1 MKLRFLLD
9 AHITPR
15 LKGALLRYDRTIEI
29 MRLGDPGMPPLNTL
43 DPEILAFTAQ
53 SQQVLVTE
61 DYTTIP
67 THADDHMSSGGHHP
81 GILLIRPGS
90 GIRDVA
96 EALYELWYCSEA
108 EEWIDLVR
116 WIPL

>member
-15 LKGALLRYDRTIEI
+15 MKGALLRYDRTIEV

-53 SQQVLVTE
+53 SQQVFVTE
-61 DYTTIP
+61 DYNTIP
-67 THADDHMSSGGHHP
+67 PPTQPTILP
-81 GILLIRPGS
+81 GVDITPAS
-90 GIRDVA
+90 
-96 EALYELWYCSEA
+96 
-108 EEWIDLVR
+108 
-116 WIPL
+116 